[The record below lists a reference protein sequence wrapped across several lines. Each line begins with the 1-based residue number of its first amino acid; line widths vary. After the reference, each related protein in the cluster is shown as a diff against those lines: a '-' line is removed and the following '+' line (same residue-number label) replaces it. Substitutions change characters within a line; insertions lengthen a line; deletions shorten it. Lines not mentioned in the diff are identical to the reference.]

1 MNDMNASVLVVDD
14 DPAVGKVLAGLLGQR
29 KLRASHVLSGEAA
42 LEALAREPR
51 DLVITD
57 LRMPG
62 MDGLEL
68 LRRVRALA
76 PELPVIVLT
85 AHGSIATAVEAMR
98 AGAADF
104 LSKPFDRE
112 EIFYTVD
119 KALALGARRAEAPPE
134 PTPASPSST
143 KLGSC
148 PAMQDVEARIERAAR
163 ATANALVRGESG
175 TGKELVARAI
185 HERGPNASGPF
196 VAVNCAALPEQLLE
210 SELFGYEKGAFTGA
224 VGRRPGRVEL
234 AKGGTLFLDEI
245 AEVPLAAQAKLLRL
259 LQEREYQPLG
269 GTRALR
275 AEARFVAATHRDLEA
290 MVRAGQF
297 REDLYYRLNVLPI
310 WLPPLRER
318 GSDLLELAERCVARF
333 GEENGRPGAR
343 LDPSAKAR
351 IVTHDWPGNVRELLC
366 VMERIVV
373 FADDDAI
380 GAAQVSRELD
390 RMRAPTLGGAA
401 PNAEAAAPSSGRAT
415 SNEAD
420 PASSLQARR
429 DEAEREAV
437 LEALRRAGQN
447 RTRAARLLGVSRR
460 TLYNRLESL
469 GIAEA

>member
-1 MNDMNASVLVVDD
+1 MNDTIASVLVVDD

-68 LRRVRALA
+68 LRRARALA

-104 LSKPFDRE
+104 LSKPFDRD

-119 KALALGARRAEAPPE
+119 KALALAARRREAPPE
-134 PTPASPSST
+134 PTPTSPSAM
-143 KLGSC
+143 KLGRC
-148 PAMQDVEARIERAAR
+148 PAMQEVESRIERAAR

-210 SELFGYEKGAFTGA
+210 SELFGYERGAFTGA
-224 VGRRPGRVEL
+224 VARRPGRVEL

-310 WLPPLRER
+310 RLPPLRER
-318 GSDLLELAERCVARF
+318 GDDLLELAERSVERF
-333 GEENGRPGAR
+333 GQENGRPGAH
-343 LDPSAKAR
+343 LDASAKAR
-351 IVTHDWPGNVRELLC
+351 IVAHDWPGNVRELLC

-373 FADDDAI
+373 FSDDDTIRAE
-380 GAAQVSRELD
+380 QVSRELD

-401 PNAEAAAPSSGRAT
+401 PGGAAPSAEAAAPSS
-415 SNEAD
+415 E
-420 PASSLQARR
+420 PAASSSLQARR
-429 DEAEREAV
+429 DDAEREAV